1 MNKSKYI
8 DVPSIM
14 QVIGGVYLNP
24 AILDEDEKYF
34 FNKEDFP
41 EEFHRILF
49 GVIHDLYKLG
59 SKKITPIDI
68 ENYLESRP
76 KKFAIYKNNKGEE
89 YLNKL
94 SEITQLSAFD
104 YYYNK
109 MKKMTLL
116 REYSKIGMDLSWLY
130 DPDNILDVKKKQLQE
145 DWLDNTPLIDIADTI
160 DKKIEEIKLKY
171 IDDADLTYNQAGDGI
186 DNLLEGLQ
194 RNPEIGY
201 PLADGM
207 FNSVCRGARLG
218 KFYLRSAATGVGKT
232 RSMVADFCS
241 IGCDELYDINK
252 KEWVKN
258 NTKEPVLYIVTEQ
271 ELDEIQTMM
280 IAYIANVDE
289 DHILYNNYIEGEY
302 DRVLH
307 AAELIK
313 NCNMYVKRLPDFSL
327 QDIENTI
334 KIGIREYGAK
344 YVFFD
349 YIHSSI
355 KILSEV
361 SSRAGVKGLREDN
374 VLFMISVKL
383 KDLCT
388 KYGIFLLSSTQLNG
402 DYKQENENRYDQ
414 NMLRGAKA
422 IADKIDFGAIM
433 LETTEQDKESLAEVL
448 KKGEFEMPDIKISIY
463 KNRRGR
469 YKSILLWCKADR
481 GTCRIT
487 SMFATTY
494 NYELVQIN
502 ELKINIKKPEASAF

>member
-194 RNPEIGY
+194 KNPEIGY

-241 IGCDELYDINK
+241 IGCDELYDIDK
-252 KEWVKN
+252 KEWVQN

-307 AAELIK
+307 ATKLIK
-313 NCNMYVKRLPDFSL
+313 NSSMYVKRLPDFSL

-344 YVFFD
+344 YVFN
-349 YIHSSI
+349 S
-355 KILSEV
+355 KRV
-361 SSRAGVKGLREDN
+361 SKDN
-374 VLFMISVKL
+374 ER
-383 KDLCT
+383 LC
-388 KYGIFLLSSTQLNG
+388 
-402 DYKQENENRYDQ
+402 
-414 NMLRGAKA
+414 A
-422 IADKIDFGAIM
+422 
-433 LETTEQDKESLAEVL
+433 
-448 KKGEFEMPDIKISIY
+448 
-463 KNRRGR
+463 
-469 YKSILLWCKADR
+469 
-481 GTCRIT
+481 
-487 SMFATTY
+487 
-494 NYELVQIN
+494 
-502 ELKINIKKPEASAF
+502 

>member
-1 MNKSKYI
+1 
-8 DVPSIM
+8 
-14 QVIGGVYLNP
+14 
-24 AILDEDEKYF
+24 
-34 FNKEDFP
+34 
-41 EEFHRILF
+41 
-49 GVIHDLYKLG
+49 
-59 SKKITPIDI
+59 
-68 ENYLESRP
+68 
-76 KKFAIYKNNKGEE
+76 
-89 YLNKL
+89 
-94 SEITQLSAFD
+94 
-104 YYYNK
+104 
-109 MKKMTLL
+109 
-116 REYSKIGMDLSWLY
+116 
-130 DPDNILDVKKKQLQE
+130 
-145 DWLDNTPLIDIADTI
+145 
-160 DKKIEEIKLKY
+160 
-171 IDDADLTYNQAGDGI
+171 
-186 DNLLEGLQ
+186 
-194 RNPEIGY
+194 
-201 PLADGM
+201 M

-388 KYGIFLLSSTQLNG
+388 KYGIFLSFLEAIYLVNFNKNIFSTL
-402 DYKQENENRYDQ
+402 
-414 NMLRGAKA
+414 
-422 IADKIDFGAIM
+422 
-433 LETTEQDKESLAEVL
+433 
-448 KKGEFEMPDIKISIY
+448 
-463 KNRRGR
+463 
-469 YKSILLWCKADR
+469 IL
-481 GTCRIT
+481 
-487 SMFATTY
+487 
-494 NYELVQIN
+494 
-502 ELKINIKKPEASAF
+502 

>member
-1 MNKSKYI
+1 
-8 DVPSIM
+8 
-14 QVIGGVYLNP
+14 
-24 AILDEDEKYF
+24 
-34 FNKEDFP
+34 
-41 EEFHRILF
+41 
-49 GVIHDLYKLG
+49 
-59 SKKITPIDI
+59 
-68 ENYLESRP
+68 
-76 KKFAIYKNNKGEE
+76 
-89 YLNKL
+89 
-94 SEITQLSAFD
+94 
-104 YYYNK
+104 
-109 MKKMTLL
+109 
-116 REYSKIGMDLSWLY
+116 
-130 DPDNILDVKKKQLQE
+130 
-145 DWLDNTPLIDIADTI
+145 
-160 DKKIEEIKLKY
+160 
-171 IDDADLTYNQAGDGI
+171 
-186 DNLLEGLQ
+186 
-194 RNPEIGY
+194 
-201 PLADGM
+201 
-207 FNSVCRGARLG
+207 
-218 KFYLRSAATGVGKT
+218 
-232 RSMVADFCS
+232 
-241 IGCDELYDINK
+241 
-252 KEWVKN
+252 
-258 NTKEPVLYIVTEQ
+258 
-271 ELDEIQTMM
+271 
-280 IAYIANVDE
+280 
-289 DHILYNNYIEGEY
+289 
-302 DRVLH
+302 
-307 AAELIK
+307 
-313 NCNMYVKRLPDFSL
+313 MYVKRLPDFSL

-448 KKGEFEMPDIKISIY
+448 KKGGFEMPDIKISIY

-469 YKSILLWCKADR
+469 YKNILLWCKADR